1 MHISILFLSF
11 LTNFL
16 KRETYQIVHASLLM
30 YLFCFIITFRK
41 LMFYVMI
48 PANKEPFLNQ
58 LTRVI
63 LVHNW
68 YRSTSTCFHVYSRE
82 YTCSVC
88 CHEFDTCRTG
98 SELVRFHWYVSS
110 REFTWSVTCLTG
122 ETGTVPAVRVFTRI
136 HVFIHVSNW
145 GNWYGSSGT
154 SIHANSRVHTRV

>member
-1 MHISILFLSF
+1 MHDPGKQLRHYVAKQYVEVAG
-11 LTNFL
+11 TNSGWQN
-16 KRETYQIVHASLLM
+16 KSNSVKGNRRRT
-30 YLFCFIITFRK
+30 
-41 LMFYVMI
+41 

-110 REFTWSVTCLTG
+110 REFT
-122 ETGTVPAVRVFTRI
+122 
-136 HVFIHVSNW
+136 
-145 GNWYGSSGT
+145 
-154 SIHANSRVHTRV
+154 

>member
-1 MHISILFLSF
+1 MLMCSKCDAEICDTYSSPTLETSTKPSPFTINDTLVLFFNRLGLGHTAVKEFCGILGTLVMQLKTFQKKEKKIRAKAIEV
-11 LTNFL
+11 TNEVL
-16 KRETYQIVHASLLM
+16 QRS
-30 YLFCFIITFRK
+30 
-41 LMFYVMI
+41 

-58 LTRVI
+58 LTHVI

-110 REFTWSVTCLTG
+110 REFT
-122 ETGTVPAVRVFTRI
+122 
-136 HVFIHVSNW
+136 
-145 GNWYGSSGT
+145 
-154 SIHANSRVHTRV
+154 